1 MDFIKSLEIGGS
13 GLSAQRL
20 RMAVTATNL
29 ANAHT
34 TRTPEGGPYRR
45 KDVLFE
51 ATPLSSPFH
60 EALVESIENGL
71 ATVKASQL
79 VEDPR
84 PHVTKYEPH
93 HPEADEKGYVRLP
106 NINLI
111 EEMTN
116 MMSAMRTYEA
126 NVAGIKATK
135 EMALKAL
142 EIGR

>member
-1 MDFIKSLEIGGS
+1 MDFLKSLEIGGS
-13 GLSAQRL
+13 GLSAQKL
-20 RMAVTATNL
+20 RMAVTAANL

-34 TRTPEGGPYRR
+34 TRTAEGGPYRR
-45 KDVLFE
+45 KDVIFE
-51 ATPLSSPFH
+51 AAPLNSSFR
-60 EALVESIENGL
+60 EALMESIENGL
-71 ATVKASQL
+71 ATVKATQL
-79 VEDPR
+79 VQDPR
-84 PHVTKYEPH
+84 PYVTKYEPH
-93 HPEADEKGYVRLP
+93 HPDADEKGYIKLP
-106 NINLI
+106 NINVI